1 MGFVFLLA
9 CVLIGLLFLAYVESP
24 EYEENRM
31 INQLVKESKRNERR
45 REHSP
50 KRGYSHVRAG
60 WSANHD

>member
-1 MGFVFLLA
+1 MEFMFLLG
-9 CVLIGLLFLAYVESP
+9 CVLVDLLILVYLESP
-24 EYEENRM
+24 DFKENCM

-50 KRGYSHVRAG
+50 KRGYPHVRAG

>member
-1 MGFVFLLA
+1 MEFMFLLG
-9 CVLIGLLFLAYVESP
+9 CVLVGLLILVYL
-24 EYEENRM
+24 ENPDFKENCM